1 MFLILLRLL
10 QCFGSLITIIIEI
23 LRHTGSIINLKKVIP
38 NNYELFFE
46 YCVMNLGFVLSAL
59 YLFQLNQRRK
69 QGPYKLHIF
78 VDCVLMN
85 AWMIFGILRLSP
97 QFDMSN
103 ILTCNQ
109 YQFKQR
115 EGCITYISTLV
126 LGYIISGSY
135 FLTAII
141 STWLWMEQ
149 KNSQP
154 NFISISNPNPNPNPN
169 PNSNFNLNF
178 NSNSNSNFNS
188 IPNHNLNHYR
198 NHNCFSNF
206 NSNINSNPI
215 NSNLIS
221 SLDSTKLSGTKNI
234 NVAINQDDIE
244 FNRPDGTIVVFRKPS
259 PSFLKHERFSDNS
272 SNNSYISEYSLGSS
286 FSRTYGS
293 IIIPRKYSDDSNI
306 IGRNQIVST
315 HSENSINSKRLSSS
329 FSDKTSRSSNYD
341 GSIII
346 KLVT

>member
-1 MFLILLRLL
+1 MVNYHNNQSQLLPMLFPLNTEYPIFTRLL
-10 QCFGSLITIIIEI
+10 QCLGSLITIIIEI
-23 LRHTGSIINLKKVIP
+23 LRHTGSIIDLKRVIP

-126 LGYIISGSY
+126 LGYVISGSY

-141 STWLWMEQ
+141 ST
-149 KNSQP
+149 
-154 NFISISNPNPNPNPN
+154 
-169 PNSNFNLNF
+169 
-178 NSNSNSNFNS
+178 
-188 IPNHNLNHYR
+188 
-198 NHNCFSNF
+198 C
-206 NSNINSNPI
+206 
-215 NSNLIS
+215 NLIS
-221 SLDSTKLSGTKNI
+221 SFDSTKLAGSKNI

-244 FNRPDGTIVVFRKPS
+244 FNRSDGTIVIFRKPS

-315 HSENSINSKRLSSS
+315 HSENSINSKRLSST